1 MALSETKWSRDEEG
15 KKDTYIIMYSEVNL
29 SYFHLKIKI
38 HMNEVRSKIHERKKY
53 STVRHVDVIYMWH
66 MKRTEKEKLYLR
78 ARTSE
83 FLAKALPENTSEF
96 LYTPN
101 KEFAT

>member
-1 MALSETKWSRDEEG
+1 
-15 KKDTYIIMYSEVNL
+15 
-29 SYFHLKIKI
+29 
-38 HMNEVRSKIHERKKY
+38 
-53 STVRHVDVIYMWH
+53 